1 MISSEHPSFKQRDYK
16 MYMRQYIFIFIAGR
30 RSFLYQVVSI
40 AANHPHPSVCTVLP
54 DSILVF
60 TNGVRLEAEAS
71 AKEHEIEIPFIQK
84 THIRKDD
91 NYALSNIK
99 RTYVFFIIQSLLPP
113 LSPALKPYPY
123 KNNVRGHV

>member
-1 MISSEHPSFKQRDYK
+1 

-40 AANHPHPSVCTVLP
+40 AANHSHQSVCTVLP

-60 TNGVRLEAEAS
+60 TNGVRLEADAI

-99 RTYVFFIIQSLLPP
+99 RTYVFFIIESFFLPP
-113 LSPALKPYPY
+113 SPVSTPCPYR
-123 KNNVRGHV
+123 NTSEGHV